1 MKERI
6 LDELIKLHMDTL
18 DETTETEKTYRA
30 LCARIFK
37 EDQYIKHVNYGVPKD
52 VTVKTLVLAYIM
64 GMRSKNKKRYDMG
77 LDGKNDEQ
85 FYKGIWEMICKQCSP
100 GGRVVVQMPVLPDNE
115 LYKLYGD
122 PDVTRF
128 NIQTVVDDFIAYSVL
143 RDGEHRVRNAVS
155 RDVLGLPDRW
165 LSVHYL
171 MEKRDGRSLPLDK
184 LLTFMFNAFKLAA
197 DKFEEPRKDFWL
209 DHATYAWHRIQYDL
223 IDDMEAAEKV
233 RTKKQLEDSGYD
245 RPKNVSLLRSMIK

>member
-64 GMRSKNKKRYDMG
+64 GMRSKNKKRYALE
-77 LDGKNDEQ
+77 LDAANDEE
-85 FYKGIWEMICKQCSP
+85 FYKGIWEIICKQCSP
-100 GGRVVVQMPVLPDNE
+100 EGRIVRQMPVLSDSE

-128 NIQTVVDDFIAYSVL
+128 NIQTVVDDFIAFSVL
-143 RDGEHRVRNAVS
+143 REGKHCVRNAVS

-209 DHATYAWHRIQYDL
+209 DHATYAWHRIKYDL

>member
-64 GMRSKNKKRYDMG
+64 GMRSKNKKRYDID

-85 FYKGIWEMICKQCSP
+85 FYKGIWEIICKQ
-100 GGRVVVQMPVLPDNE
+100 
-115 LYKLYGD
+115 
-122 PDVTRF
+122 
-128 NIQTVVDDFIAYSVL
+128 
-143 RDGEHRVRNAVS
+143 
-155 RDVLGLPDRW
+155 
-165 LSVHYL
+165 
-171 MEKRDGRSLPLDK
+171 
-184 LLTFMFNAFKLAA
+184 
-197 DKFEEPRKDFWL
+197 
-209 DHATYAWHRIQYDL
+209 
-223 IDDMEAAEKV
+223 
-233 RTKKQLEDSGYD
+233 
-245 RPKNVSLLRSMIK
+245 